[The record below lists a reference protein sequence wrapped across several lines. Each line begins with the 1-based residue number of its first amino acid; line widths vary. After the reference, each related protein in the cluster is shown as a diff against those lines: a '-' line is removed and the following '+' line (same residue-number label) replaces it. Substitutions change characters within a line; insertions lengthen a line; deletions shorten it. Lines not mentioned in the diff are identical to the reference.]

1 MDVLDVVGPLQ
12 MRTTPVFMKLWDAYR
27 AIVQESGAQF
37 IERGSS
43 SGALVH
49 LSSSNRT
56 APTRSSHSAWMTRIM
71 ALDDPRCRCRRAK
84 PPTAPGFSR
93 EELGS
98 NGPGTTKRMC
108 QGNHPIIL
116 CVYMC
121 FTMNECF
128 AQLKGTYTAER
139 HIEPQSNPPW
149 VGNSVGLHKLC

>member
-1 MDVLDVVGPLQ
+1 METAGCILIHLYYPPTRFQLPAQTPPPDGPTSTLGYADVLDVVVPQ

-71 ALDDPRCRCRRAK
+71 ALDDPRCVVEPNHQ
-84 PPTAPGFSR
+84 PPLVLVGKSWDQTSQVRQNA
-93 EELGS
+93 
-98 NGPGTTKRMC
+98 
-108 QGNHPIIL
+108 
-116 CVYMC
+116 CVKETIPSFC
-121 FTMNECF
+121 VCVFTCV
-128 AQLKGTYTAER
+128 LR
-139 HIEPQSNPPW
+139 
-149 VGNSVGLHKLC
+149 